1 MNVLHLVQHFKIGGL
16 EKMAVTLMQKSQFA
30 DSSVVVSLEGTL
42 GEAVEGWPQLAS
54 FEGRLICLNKP
65 AKFDM
70 NTVNKLTEVIKKFN
84 IDVIHSHHIGP
95 MLYAS
100 MACIRNRHVKHVS
113 TIHDAWYLKSFKQRL
128 ITKVLNKLTK
138 ISWVADA
145 QVVANDFY
153 NETAIQ
159 TDKTILNG
167 IDFKQFVCGDEPNAR
182 KELHLPQDINLIG
195 CSARLEPGKG
205 HFALLRILNSLP
217 IYTELVFAGSGSLH
231 TELLDYATK
240 LGIKDRVHFLGNVQ
254 NMPLFYSAIN
264 VMCLYSQR
272 EGLPL
277 SILESMACG
286 KSIVATDV
294 GGIKEV
300 LTSEQGVLVKP
311 GDEVGLKKALIEAIY
326 IKHGECIRQHV
337 FSIASAT
344 KMSAEY
350 DHFYNSI
357 TS

>member
-42 GEAVEGWPQLAS
+42 SEAIKDWPQLTS
-54 FEGRLICLNKP
+54 FGHRLMCLNK
-65 AKFDM
+65 AEKFDL
-70 NTVNKLTEVIKKFN
+70 NIVKKLAEIIKQYN

-100 MACIRNRHVKHVS
+100 MACIKNRQVRHVS

-128 ITKVLNKLTK
+128 ITKAFNRLTK
-138 ISWVADA
+138 IHWVADA
-145 QVVANDFY
+145 QVVAKDFF
-153 NETAIQ
+153 NETAIK

-167 IDFKQFVCGDEPNAR
+167 IDFNQFIGINESDAR
-182 KELHLPQDINLIG
+182 QQLNLPQDVNLVG
-195 CSARLEPGKG
+195 CSARLELGKG
-205 HFALLRILNSLP
+205 HFALLRILSSLP
-217 IYTELVFAGSGSLH
+217 IYTELVFAGTGSLH
-231 TELLDYATK
+231 SKLVDYAST
-240 LGIKDRVHFLGNVQ
+240 LGISDRVHFLGNVQ
-254 NMPLFYSAIN
+254 SMQLFYSAIN

-286 KSIVATDV
+286 KAIVATDV
-294 GGIKEV
+294 GGIREV
-300 LTSEQGVLVKP
+300 LTDKQGILIKP
-311 GDEVGLKKALIEAIY
+311 GNEMGLKTAIVKAINM
-326 IKHGECIRQHV
+326 KQGDCIREHV
-337 FSIASAT
+337 FSIANAN

-350 DHFYNSI
+350 DHFYNGLS
-357 TS
+357 S